1 MASAPQVQQTEQNKK
16 QIRLGQEDTQRA
28 RARSAPLQQD
38 FQKKMNRDDSGRLG
52 GMASADVMQAAGPNR
67 SGQLLAG
74 GQGGGYEAS
83 NLGGQLEQATSN
95 ASSAALARQDSMKS
109 GYNDLGN
116 KNNINAAASLG
127 SLASNASQVATAE
140 ANATATRQN
149 AMLDSATS
157 LAAAKGLKMKEAYD
171 TANYDLKRGIKKA
184 GYSGPFESNA
194 IKSLREKRNNVP
206 GKNLFDKYW
215 SN

>member
-52 GMASADVMQAAGPNR
+52 GMASADVMQAAGQNR

-109 GYNDLGN
+109 SYNELGN

-149 AMLDSATS
+149 AMIDSATS
-157 LAAAKGLKMKEAYD
+157 VAAAKGLSMKDAYD

-206 GKNLFDKYW
+206 GKNFFDKYW

>member
-52 GMASADVMQAAGPNR
+52 GMASADVMQAAGQNR

-83 NLGGQLEQATSN
+83 NLGGQLEQ
-95 ASSAALARQDSMKS
+95 
-109 GYNDLGN
+109 
-116 KNNINAAASLG
+116 ASLG

-149 AMLDSATS
+149 AMIDSATS
-157 LAAAKGLKMKEAYD
+157 VAAAKGLSMKDAYD

-206 GKNLFDKYW
+206 GRNFFDKYW